1 MLVEASARA
10 PGSHP
15 GHAVVLPDVMT
26 PYGYVE
32 APAEVRRKLCRGTVH
47 AIRPP
52 MAPIARVLYAD
63 ALSVES
69 PVARVPSYVRVVY
82 ALGDPSISANDVVRG
97 DVRPGVLKPAYGAE

>member
-1 MLVEASARA
+1 MLVEASART
-10 PGSHP
+10 PGSRP
-15 GHAVVLPDVMT
+15 GHTIVLPDVMT

-69 PVARVPSYVRVVY
+69 PIARVPSYVRVVY
-82 ALGDPSISANDVVRG
+82 ALGDPSISADDVVRG
-97 DVRPGVLKPAYGAE
+97 DVRRRVLKPAYGA